1 MSVYRLVAPRATRIW
16 SISRP
21 QITRLY
27 VPKSSGLTSG
37 LRNVSPP
44 PIGGAFSLSVPAGK
58 RFTSTI
64 EKPEESEEAGE
75 AEENEQTEAVI
86 PDDPMNSNL
95 VNRFDNKEDR
105 SAAIRTRAR
114 GYVIIES
121 EGARNDW
128 PFLIL

>member
-1 MSVYRLVAPRATRIW
+1 M
-16 SISRP
+16 
-21 QITRLY
+21 
-27 VPKSSGLTSG
+27 
-37 LRNVSPP
+37 
-44 PIGGAFSLSVPAGK
+44 GGASSLSVPAGK
-58 RFTSTI
+58 RFTSTV
-64 EKPEESEEAGE
+64 EKPEEAEEARE
-75 AEENEQTEAVI
+75 TEEDEQVEAVI

-114 GYVIIES
+114 GYVVIES